1 MTDAGADAARQPGER
16 ALRKDLSTFS
26 LTALIMGAMIGSGI
40 FFLPGIMLA
49 NVGAGGVWPV
59 MAAWILGAVV
69 ALTGGLVFAEL
80 GAAFPKEGGQYAFLR
95 DSLGKGWAFLFSWS
109 SFTVLQSATIAAV
122 AVAMAN
128 AVDGLVDLPG
138 SNPCLGVLDGDVCDG
153 LILPKWGTGFLAVGV
168 IAVLTFINYFGV
180 KRGAWLNNGA
190 TIAKV
195 SALVLIAIAAFGL
208 GRSAG
213 NYTAGSGLGNLTLG
227 GFGLALAN
235 SLFAYDGFAQATF
248 VAAEVK
254 DARKALPKAIVLA
267 TSIVAAIYLTAT
279 FAVFHVV
286 PLAGVGAAELAGD
299 APIATQAMDLAVG
312 GAAATLVLL
321 AITVSTFGT
330 VNTYVLTS
338 PRIYHPI
345 SRDGEFPRAFG
356 VLSRHGTP
364 TYGLVYGAVWAGILT
379 MTGSFDALANLVVF
393 GLYVFYLATMVGY
406 FVLRR
411 RQPEAFANAGFRMP
425 LRPLPAIFFAVAAVA
440 VLASYTVA
448 DAGLLVD
455 GHFGAFLVSTTGLG
469 LLLIGSGALLYLP
482 YRRRERLAPTA
493 PKV

>member
-1 MTDAGADAARQPGER
+1 MPEDAGGGR
-16 ALRKDLSTFS
+16 ALRKDITTFS

-40 FFLPGIMLA
+40 FFLPGIMLD
-49 NVGAGGVWPV
+49 NTGGGVWPV
-59 MAAWILGAVV
+59 MAAWILGALV
-69 ALTGGLVFAEL
+69 ALSGGLVFAEL

-95 DSLGKGWAFLFSWS
+95 DSLGKAWGFLFSWS

-138 SNPCLGVLDGDVCDG
+138 SNPCLGVVDAGDGVCDG
-153 LILPKWGTGFLAVGV
+153 LTLPKWGVGFLAV
-168 IAVLTFINYFGV
+168 AVVLLLTLVNYLGV

-190 TIAKV
+190 TVAKV
-195 SALVLIAIAAFGL
+195 GALILIAFAGTAFGT
-208 GRSAG
+208 GVG
-213 NYTAGSGLGNLTLG
+213 NFRTGGWGAVTLG

-254 DARKALPKAIVLA
+254 DARRALPKAIVMA
-267 TSIVAAIYLTAT
+267 TAVVAAIYLTAT

-286 PLAGVGAAELAGD
+286 RGGDVTAAELAGD
-299 APIATQAMDLAVG
+299 APIATHAMDIAVG

-321 AITVSTFGT
+321 AIVVSTFGT

-345 SRDGEFPRAFG
+345 AHDREFPRAFG

-364 TYGLVYGAVWAGILT
+364 TWGLVYGALWAGILT
-379 MTGSFDALANLVVF
+379 MTGSYNTLANLVVF

-411 RQPEAFANAGFRMP
+411 REPEAFASAGFRMP
-425 LRPLPAIFFAVAAVA
+425 LRPVPAIFFALAAVA
-440 VLASYTVA
+440 VLASYVVA
-448 DAGLLVD
+448 DARLLAQ
-455 GHFGAFLVSTTGLG
+455 GHWGAFLASTTGLG
-469 LLLIGSGALLYLP
+469 ILLIGSGLLLYLP
-482 YRRRERLAPTA
+482 VRRRERSAA
-493 PKV
+493 KA

>member
-1 MTDAGADAARQPGER
+1 
-16 ALRKDLSTFS
+16 
-26 LTALIMGAMIGSGI
+26 
-40 FFLPGIMLA
+40 MLA
-49 NVGAGGVWPV
+49 KVGGAGVWPV

-95 DSLGKGWAFLFSWS
+95 DSLGKGWGFLFSWS

-128 AVDGLVDLPG
+128 AVDGLVGMPG
-138 SNPCLGVLDGDVCDG
+138 SNPCLGAFDGDVCDG
-153 LILPKWGTGFLAVGV
+153 LVLPKWGTGFLAVTIIGL
-168 IAVLTFINYFGV
+168 LTLVNYLGV

-190 TIAKV
+190 TVAKV
-195 SALVLIAIAAFGL
+195 GALVLIAFTAFGF
-208 GRSAG
+208 GSSAG
-213 NYTAGSGLGNLTLG
+213 NYSTGGWAGVTLG

-254 DARKALPKAIVLA
+254 NARQALPKAIVLA
-267 TSIVAAIYLTAT
+267 TTIVAAIYLTAT
-279 FAVFHVV
+279 FAMFHVV

-312 GAAATLVLL
+312 GIAATLVLL
-321 AITVSTFGT
+321 AIMVSTFGT

-345 SRDGEFPRAFG
+345 ALDREFPHAFG
-356 VLSRHGTP
+356 KLSRHGTP
-364 TYGLVYGAVWAGILT
+364 TYGLLYGAVWASILT
-379 MTGSFDALANLVVF
+379 MTGSFNALANLVVF

-425 LRPLPAIFFAVAAVA
+425 LRPLPAIFFAVAAIA
-440 VLASYTVA
+440 VLASYIVA
-448 DAGLLVD
+448 DVELLAD
-455 GHFGAFLVSTTGLG
+455 GHPGAFLASTTGLG
-469 LLLIGSGALLYLP
+469 IVLIGSGALLYLP
-482 YRRRERLAPTA
+482 YRRRDRIQGGA
-493 PKV
+493 

>member
-1 MTDAGADAARQPGER
+1 MADPAGER
-16 ALRKDLSTFS
+16 ALRKDISTFS

-40 FFLPGIMLA
+40 FFLPGIMLD
-49 NVGAGGVWPV
+49 NTGGVWPV

-69 ALTGGLVFAEL
+69 ALAGGLVFAEL

-95 DSLGKGWAFLFSWS
+95 DALGKGWGFLFSWS

-122 AVAMAN
+122 AVALAN
-128 AVDGLVDLPG
+128 AVDGLVELPG
-138 SNPCLGVLDGDVCDG
+138 STPCLGSMDGDLCDG
-153 LILPKWGTGFLAVGV
+153 LRLPKWGVGFLAVGI
-168 IAVLTFINYFGV
+168 IALLTLVNYLGV

-190 TIAKV
+190 TVSKV
-195 SALVLIAIAAFGL
+195 AALVAIAIVAFAFQRGD
-208 GRSAG
+208 AG
-213 NYTAGSGLGNLTLG
+213 NFASGGWGKVTLA

-254 DARKALPKAIVLA
+254 DARRALPRAIVLA
-267 TSIVAAIYLTAT
+267 TSLVAAIYLVAT

-286 PLAGVGAAELAGD
+286 PQAEVTNHELDGT
-299 APIATQAMDLAVG
+299 APIATHAMDLAIG

-321 AITVSTFGT
+321 AIVVSTFGT

-345 SRDGEFPRAFG
+345 ARDGEFPRAFG

-364 TYGLVYGAVWAGILT
+364 TWGLVYGGIWAGILT
-379 MTGSFDALANLVVF
+379 MTGSYSSLANLVVF
-393 GLYVFYLATMVGY
+393 GLYVFYLATMAGY

-411 RQPEAFANAGFRMP
+411 RQPEAFAAAGFRMP
-425 LRPLPAIFFAVAAVA
+425 LRPLPAVFFALAAVA
-440 VLASYTVA
+440 VLASYVVA
-448 DAGLLVD
+448 DVPLLAD
-455 GHFGAFLVSTTGLG
+455 GHLGAFAASTTGLG
-469 LLLIGSGALLYLP
+469 TLLIASGVLLYLLQ
-482 YRRRERLAPTA
+482 RKRDASAPPA
-493 PKV
+493 

>member
-1 MTDAGADAARQPGER
+1 MPEDAPGGER
-16 ALRKDLSTFS
+16 ALRKDITTFS

-40 FFLPGIMLA
+40 FFLPGIMLS
-49 NVGAGGVWPV
+49 NIGGSGVWPV
-59 MAAWILGAVV
+59 MAAWILGALV
-69 ALTGGLVFAEL
+69 ALAGGLVFAEL

-95 DSLGKGWAFLFSWS
+95 DSLGKAWGFLFSWS

-138 SNPCLGVLDGDVCDG
+138 SNPCLGAMDGDVCDG
-153 LILPKWGTGFLAVGV
+153 LTLPKWGTGFLAV
-168 IAVLTFINYFGV
+168 AVVLLLTSVNYLGV

-195 SALVLIAIAAFGL
+195 GALVLIAFAGTAFGT
-208 GRSAG
+208 GVG
-213 NYTAGSGLGNLTLG
+213 NFKTGGWGAVTLG

-254 DARKALPKAIVLA
+254 DARRALPRAIVMA
-267 TSIVAAIYLTAT
+267 TAIVAAIYLTAT

-286 PLAGVGAAELAGD
+286 RGDAVTADELAGD
-299 APIATQAMDLAVG
+299 SPIATHAMDIAFG

-321 AITVSTFGT
+321 AIVVSTFGT

-345 SRDGEFPRAFG
+345 ARDGEFPRAFG

-364 TYGLVYGAVWAGILT
+364 TWGLVYGALWAGILT
-379 MTGSFDALANLVVF
+379 MTGSYNTLANLVVF

-411 RQPEAFANAGFRMP
+411 RQPEAFAAAGFRMP
-425 LRPLPAIFFAVAAVA
+425 LRPVPAVFFAVAAVA
-440 VLASYTVA
+440 VLASYLVA
-448 DAGLLVD
+448 DARLLAEA
-455 GHFGAFLVSTTGLG
+455 HFGAFLASTTGLG
-469 LLLIGSGALLYLP
+469 ILLIGSGLLLYIP
-482 YRRRERLAPTA
+482 VRRRERSAA
-493 PKV
+493 KA